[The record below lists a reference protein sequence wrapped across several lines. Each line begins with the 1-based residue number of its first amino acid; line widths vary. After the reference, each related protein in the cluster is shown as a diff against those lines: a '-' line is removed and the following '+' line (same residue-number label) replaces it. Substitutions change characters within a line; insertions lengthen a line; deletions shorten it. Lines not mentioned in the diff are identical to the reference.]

1 METVFEPAA
10 DSGADPG
17 ANPRDGPGGQP
28 VRSIGYVALQNKAV
42 FRPGSA
48 DYEFIWKIIAYAYPD
63 IYEAEYGK

>member
-10 DSGADPG
+10 DGGPDPG
-17 ANPRDGPGGQP
+17 TAARDGSGGQP
-28 VRSIGYVALQNKAV
+28 VRSIGYAALQNKAV

-48 DYEFIWKIIAYAYPD
+48 DYGSIWKIIAYAYPD